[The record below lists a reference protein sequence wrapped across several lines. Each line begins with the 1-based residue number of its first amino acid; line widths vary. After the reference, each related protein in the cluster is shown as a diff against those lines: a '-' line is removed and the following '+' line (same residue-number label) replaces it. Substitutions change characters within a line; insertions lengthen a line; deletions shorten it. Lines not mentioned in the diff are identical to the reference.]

1 MALNYNEGLTER
13 KTFRN
18 KLLIICGI
26 SFAGKSTLGKAIIER
41 FGYEEVDVDDTK
53 FQLYG
58 QSIQDEDLN
67 PDDWVRIYAETDKL
81 IENHL
86 KSGSTVVDASR
97 NFRKAE
103 RDIAGSI
110 ADKVG
115 VPMVTI
121 YVDTPE
127 GIVRQRMLENRRKS
141 SRRDITDKDFE
152 EAIMAMEPPI
162 AAENPLIF
170 HYHDEIES
178 WLLENTAILASKT
191 LSNRSRMPPR

>member
-1 MALNYNEGLTER
+1 LPPLTQVLPKVTALNYNEGLTER
-13 KTFRN
+13 IILRN
-18 KLLIICGI
+18 KLLIICGL
-26 SFAGKSTLGKAIIER
+26 SFAGKSTLVKAIIER
-41 FGYEEVDVDDTK
+41 FGYEEVDVDEIK

-58 QSIQDEDLN
+58 QSIQDEDLH

-86 KSGSTVVDASR
+86 KSGCTVVDASR
-97 NFRKAE
+97 NFRKVE
-103 RDIAGSI
+103 RDIARSI

-115 VPMVTI
+115 VPLVTI

-127 GIVRQRMLENRRKS
+127 GIVRQRMLENRHKP

-152 EAIMAMEPPI
+152 EAIMAMEPPV

-170 HYHDEIES
+170 HYLDEIEG
-178 WLLENTAILASKT
+178 WTIENTALLT
-191 LSNRSRMPPR
+191 